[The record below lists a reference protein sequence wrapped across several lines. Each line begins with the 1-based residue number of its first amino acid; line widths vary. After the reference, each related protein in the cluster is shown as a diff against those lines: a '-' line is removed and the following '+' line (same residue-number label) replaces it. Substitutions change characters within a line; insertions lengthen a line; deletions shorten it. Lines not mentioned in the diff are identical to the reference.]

1 LSAAVS
7 SCLLSTALLVS
18 ITMAVITGSFKLVS
32 TSNMAAA
39 FAVMG
44 IPDDAIKSF
53 LDPKNEIV
61 YDCIETSPGCFE
73 VKTTNSLMPT
83 WNQHFTVKL
92 GETLEITAPI
102 PYKMT
107 MTKKNDFTYAS
118 RVEMN
123 GRVILGEQVVHNYG
137 MTINRNI
144 EGTDICYSEVLK
156 RVTPKLNGYY
166 MFESESGLAGVIKA
180 LGLPTD
186 NMDLFSVGSAFRVKE
201 TGDCME
207 VIEYFGGNKKLV
219 NFKYNEE
226 FDYDRPEFN
235 MSEKRVV
242 TKVGPASAKVV
253 CKSKK
258 TGKVWD
264 YTMCFTDRGCVIKTC
279 VDGAECTE
287 HYKRGCDMEGSWRTV
302 ACTGAEAHGAALGMS
317 GAVLEGY
324 LEQHLKETFCCERLP
339 GGAIQIKS
347 ASPWLPSG
355 VMVVKSGEEFTLD
368 IPGMGKSTGLGH
380 EGCDEWIQASKMG
393 GKVVSQ
399 HEKITGDFMISE
411 TCVDGIKSTT
421 QITIMTRD

>member
-1 LSAAVS
+1 MSLDGSYKLESSSGVEAAF
-7 SCLLSTALLVS
+7 TALGMTEDDCKKFLAS
-18 ITMAVITGSFKLVS
+18 EVIYTLH
-32 TSNMAAA
+32 
-39 FAVMG
+39 
-44 IPDDAIKSF
+44 
-53 LDPKNEIV
+53 
-61 YDCIETSPGCFE
+61 ETEPGCFE
-73 VKTTNSLMPT
+73 FSSTVSLLPAWNMKNSI
-83 WNQHFTVKL
+83 KL
-92 GETLEITAPI
+92 GEEKEVTVPFPMKT
-102 PYKMT
+102 T
-107 MTKKNDFTYAS
+107 MTRKNSNTMIT
-118 RVEMN
+118 RTEMH
-123 GRVILGEQVVHNYG
+123 GKVMMAEQVNHNYG
-137 MTINRNI
+137 MTTTTRI
-144 EGTDICYSEVLK
+144 EGTDIVFKEVFK
-156 RVTPKLNGYY
+156 KITPKTSGYFT
-166 MFESESGLAGVIKA
+166 FESEVGLAGVMKN
-180 LGLPTD
+180 LGFPAENIAAMST
-186 NMDLFSVGSAFRVKE
+186 NSSFRNKDL
-201 TGDCME
+201 GDGAE
-207 VIEYFGGNKKLV
+207 VIEYFGGEKKLV
-219 NFKYNEE
+219 SFKYNEE
-226 FDYDRPEFN
+226 FDYDRPEWN
-235 MSEKRVV
+235 ICEKRVV
-242 TKVGPASAKVV
+242 TKVGPGSVKVV